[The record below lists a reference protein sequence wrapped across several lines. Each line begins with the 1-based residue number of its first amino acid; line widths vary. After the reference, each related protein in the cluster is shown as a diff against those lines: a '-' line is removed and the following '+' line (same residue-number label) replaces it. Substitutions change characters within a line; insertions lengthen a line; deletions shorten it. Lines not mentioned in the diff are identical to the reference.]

1 MATASNIPTSTTTAT
16 TTTTTARSLPAAT
29 TAATT
34 TAKSPSRPQTP
45 HPSSFP
51 LYHFYSSQNIPIRT
65 QTQAPNP
72 TSSSQQQQQQQGI
85 LYPVA
90 SSGRGFIPRPV
101 RPPDQTVTVANN
113 PNLTPGAY
121 RPRAIGVP
129 YRPSVRSGSGS
140 PRSHLHLDSGLAHQ
154 SHLSYNPV
162 QLIRQ
167 HPTHLQHH
175 QQQHYLGA
183 AGGAGL
189 APIKGIPVTGQLKA
203 APALSPVSDSNGYKN
218 LRDRG
223 RDESLTLFRDRKL
236 SKNKKLHL
244 LCFIVSFS
252 QLHFAVCFYRIILDI
267 LKIMVKI
274 SDEASLY
281 ALCRSWLR
289 NGFTEESQ
297 PHYGD
302 VVKSLPRPLPIA
314 VVDTHSPKKEGE
326 EEVEEDE
333 EDEESVDHLSA
344 QDLLK
349 RHIKRAKKVRARLR
363 EGRLK
368 RIARYKTRLALLLP
382 PHVEQLRNETAAGN

>member
-223 RDESLTLFRDRKL
+223 RDESLTLFRDRK
-236 SKNKKLHL
+236 
-244 LCFIVSFS
+244 
-252 QLHFAVCFYRIILDI
+252 
-267 LKIMVKI
+267 VKI